1 MDIRRKW
8 NAFVGWC
15 LYYPLGGLKK
25 IRYKAAV
32 NSNSITDIWVFG
44 GVSLKRAFYY
54 NTYHEYL
61 VRNAT
66 KALTKQVEGL
76 RRARKPKEPTKQ
88 EKMEIIN
95 HWIGE
100 KKDQNKA

>member
-25 IRYKAAV
+25 IREKAAV
-32 NSNSITDIWVFG
+32 GGTAMKRVFY
-44 GVSLKRAFYY
+44 LK
-54 NTYHEYL
+54 TYHEYF

-66 KALTKQVEGL
+66 KALTRQVEAL
-76 RRARKPKEPTKQ
+76 RRAKKPKDPTK
-88 EKMEIIN
+88 EGKLVIIN
-95 HWIGE
+95 RQPRD
-100 KKDQNKA
+100 KKEQNKA

>member
-15 LYYPLGGLKK
+15 LYYPLGGVSK
-25 IRYKAAV
+25 IRARAA
-32 NSNSITDIWVFG
+32 FG
-44 GVSLKRAFYY
+44 GTTMKRAFYLQ
-54 NTYHEYL
+54 TYHEYL

-66 KALTKQVEGL
+66 KALTRQVEAL
-76 RRARKPKEPTKQ
+76 RRAKKPREPSKD
-88 EKMEIIN
+88 EKMKIIN